1 MTTEAAAPPKA
12 FDSVTG
18 YLSWDHDRL
27 DAILQSVR
35 ARVEAGEWEAARR
48 EYAPFYDGLDRH
60 IRLEEGIL
68 FPLFEE
74 RTGTAAGGPTA
85 VMKEEHREIRGAL
98 ETMRD
103 AMERAD
109 ARLFEEGLARL
120 LSVLP
125 DHNVKEEQVLYPTTD
140 RILPEK
146 DRAALAAR
154 LQRE

>member
-1 MTTEAAAPPKA
+1 MTTAAAPLQT

-35 ARVEAGEWEAARR
+35 ARVGAGDWEAARR
-48 EYAPFYDGLDRH
+48 EYAPFHDGLDRH
-60 IRLEEGIL
+60 IRLEEEIL

-74 RTGTAAGGPTA
+74 RTGMRGGPTA
-85 VMKEEHREIRGAL
+85 VMRVEHLEIRGAL
-98 ETMRD
+98 GAMRD
-103 AMERAD
+103 ALGRGD
-109 ARLFEEGLARL
+109 AGLFQDGLAHL
-120 LSVLP
+120 LAVLP

-140 RILPEK
+140 RILPER

>member
-1 MTTEAAAPPKA
+1 MTTEAAPPKA

-35 ARVEAGEWEAARR
+35 ARVEAGDWEAARR
-48 EYAPFYDGLDRH
+48 EYVPFYDGLDRH

-74 RTGTAAGGPTA
+74 RTGMTGGPTV
-85 VMKEEHREIRGAL
+85 VMREEHREIRGAL
-98 ETMRD
+98 GTMRD
-103 AMERAD
+103 ALGRAD
-109 ARLFEEGLARL
+109 DRLFQEGLAHL

-154 LQRE
+154 LQGE

>member
-1 MTTEAAAPPKA
+1 MTTEAAPPA
-12 FDSVTG
+12 TFDSVTG

-35 ARVEAGEWEAARR
+35 ARVEAGEWGHAQR
-48 EYAPFYDGLDRH
+48 EYDAFDHGLDRH

-74 RTGTAAGGPTA
+74 RTGMVGGPTA
-85 VMKEEHREIRGAL
+85 VMREEHLAI
-98 ETMRD
+98 RD
-103 AMERAD
+103 ALGVLRESIRRSD
-109 ARLFEEGLARL
+109 ARAFGDGVAQL
-120 LSVLP
+120 LSVLSE
-125 DHNVKEEQVLYPTTD
+125 HNVKEEQVLYPATD
-140 RILPEK
+140 RALPER

>member
-1 MTTEAAAPPKA
+1 MTTPAAPPA
-12 FDSVTG
+12 TFDSVTG
-18 YLSWDHDRL
+18 YLSSDHDRL

-35 ARVEAGEWEAARR
+35 ARVEASDWEAARR

-74 RTGTAAGGPTA
+74 RTGTAGGPTA
-85 VMKEEHREIRGAL
+85 VMREEHLEIRGAL
-98 ETMRD
+98 GTMRD
-103 AMERAD
+103 ALGRAD
-109 ARLFEEGLARL
+109 VRLFQEGLAHL

-146 DRAALAAR
+146 ERAALAAR

>member
-1 MTTEAAAPPKA
+1 MTTTTAPSTR
-12 FDSVTG
+12 FDSVTA

-27 DAILQSVR
+27 DAILRSVR
-35 ARVEAGEWEAARR
+35 ARVEAGDWQAARR
-48 EYAPFYDGLDRH
+48 EYAPFDDGLDRH

-68 FPLFEE
+68 FPIFEE
-74 RTGTAAGGPTA
+74 RSGMKGGPTA
-85 VMKEEHREIRGAL
+85 VMRVEHCEIRGAL

-103 AMERAD
+103 GLGRSD
-109 ARLFEEGLARL
+109 ARLFQEGLAHL
-120 LSVLP
+120 LDVLP

-140 RILPEK
+140 RLLEEK

>member
-1 MTTEAAAPPKA
+1 MTTEAAPPKA

-35 ARVEAGEWEAARR
+35 ARVEAGDWEAARR

-74 RTGTAAGGPTA
+74 RTGMTGGPTV
-85 VMKEEHREIRGAL
+85 VMREEHREIRGAL
-98 ETMRD
+98 GTMLD
-103 AMERAD
+103 ALGRSD
-109 ARLFEEGLARL
+109 VRLFQEGLAHL

-140 RILPEK
+140 RILPDKE
-146 DRAALAAR
+146 RAALAAR

>member
-1 MTTEAAAPPKA
+1 MTTETATT

-35 ARVEAGEWEAARR
+35 ARVEAGDWEAARR

-74 RTGTAAGGPTA
+74 RTGMTGGPTA
-85 VMKEEHREIRGAL
+85 VMREEHREIRGAL
-98 ETMRD
+98 EAMRD
-103 AMERAD
+103 AVGRAD
-109 ARLFEEGLARL
+109 ARLFQDGLAHL
-120 LSVLP
+120 LTVLP

-140 RILPEK
+140 RILPET

>member
-1 MTTEAAAPPKA
+1 MTTATAPPTT
-12 FDSVTG
+12 FESVTA

-27 DAILQSVR
+27 DAILRSVR
-35 ARVEAGEWEAARR
+35 ARVEAGDWEAARQ
-48 EYAPFYDGLDRH
+48 EYGSFADGLDRH

-74 RTGTAAGGPTA
+74 RTGMTAGPTA
-85 VMKEEHREIRGAL
+85 VMRVEHCEIRGAL
-98 ETMRD
+98 EIMRD
-103 AMERAD
+103 GLGRSD
-109 ARLFEEGLARL
+109 ARLFENGLAHL
-120 LSVLP
+120 FDVLP

-140 RILPEK
+140 RILGEK